1 MVKGIEFEFEATVWV
16 HASDNQGNSKGG
28 SWHFVTLPVELS
40 LEIRS
45 QLAWQEEGWGRLKAT
60 AQIGSTSWKTAI
72 WYDTQHGSYLLPI
85 KSDVRKKE
93 NIAVGDLINIKLWV

>member
-1 MVKGIEFEFEATVWV
+1 MLEGIEFEFEAQLWV
-16 HASDNQGNSKGG
+16 HSSDKDDISKVG
-28 SWHFVTLPVELS
+28 SWHFITLPLELS

-72 WYDTQHGSYLLPI
+72 WYDTKHGSYLLPI
-85 KSDVRKKE
+85 KSDIRKKE
-93 NIAVGDLINIKLWV
+93 DIKAGDSLKIKLWV